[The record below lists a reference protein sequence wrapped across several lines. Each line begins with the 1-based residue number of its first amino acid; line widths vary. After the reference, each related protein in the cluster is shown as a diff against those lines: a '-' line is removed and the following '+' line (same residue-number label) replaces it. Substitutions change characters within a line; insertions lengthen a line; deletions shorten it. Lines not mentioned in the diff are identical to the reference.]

1 MLHLHPAKHGKFI
14 ERLVKLEE
22 KRKRNFLK
30 KNFKKHLPVKNKFST
45 FAPALR
51 NNSKQHK
58 KEIHVRRHI
67 ELTAVLREISKQKNK
82 SNGIGRFEENR

>member
-1 MLHLHPAKHGKFI
+1 LKDWQI
-14 ERLVKLEE
+14 REV

-51 NNSKQHK
+51 NKRNK
-58 KEIHVRRHI
+58 KKHVRRHI
-67 ELTAVLREISKQKNK
+67 ELTAVLKEISKQK
-82 SNGIGRFEENR
+82 E